1 MKSLYF
7 VFDQIPPPQSG
18 GLIGVYRNIFQELKK
33 DYNIKLVSIYNCEE
47 SYKKEF
53 SDYQII
59 ILNNYNIDNRFFRI
73 VKYLKNRELKKVFK
87 AIYSGILFFLFIPI
101 CRIKLK
107 NYFYD
112 NDKII
117 VTSPAAAIYMSKD
130 NRFIL
135 EIHTKY
141 EYFWKGSIASKLQ
154 VKLMTDPSLVVF
166 RTKIDAKKAKC
177 NKYKTD
183 YIYNFAGEKIIRKV
197 NVENRIGKFIFMGR
211 LDKNKDPIRLIK
223 IFESV
228 KKEGK
233 NVKLDI
239 YGIGELEKNIK
250 KYIEENRLENFISL
264 KGFTTDKTVY
274 NNYSAIVSASINEGL
289 PLSILE
295 AKRYGVPAIVLPW
308 GDSTNEV
315 VNNGVDGYIVKD
327 NKEFEEKINEM
338 ITNTEQLKQ
347 LSINSLNS
355 YENFTT
361 SRFKVRYIEFI
372 ESYNKD

>member
-154 VKLMTDPSLVVF
+154 VKLMTDP
-166 RTKIDAKKAKC
+166 KI
-177 NKYKTD
+177 
-183 YIYNFAGEKIIRKV
+183 
-197 NVENRIGKFIFMGR
+197 GR
-211 LDKNKDPIRLIK
+211 AH
-223 IFESV
+223 V
-228 KKEGK
+228 
-233 NVKLDI
+233 
-239 YGIGELEKNIK
+239 
-250 KYIEENRLENFISL
+250 
-264 KGFTTDKTVY
+264 
-274 NNYSAIVSASINEGL
+274 
-289 PLSILE
+289 
-295 AKRYGVPAIVLPW
+295 
-308 GDSTNEV
+308 
-315 VNNGVDGYIVKD
+315 
-327 NKEFEEKINEM
+327 
-338 ITNTEQLKQ
+338 
-347 LSINSLNS
+347 
-355 YENFTT
+355 
-361 SRFKVRYIEFI
+361 
-372 ESYNKD
+372 